1 MENNKLN
8 NSESTEDSENFT
20 TMNNQSSKWIDN
32 SGDEV
37 NDVFGFNA
45 SAELVNGRAAMVGFL
60 MLILTELVFHGRPVT
75 SAIFGINWTMLKIN
89 NKFKVFLYISIW
101 VIIWGSIASL
111 IDLPF
116 LKNGIYREGDLGQYL
131 TFSFTAMISII
142 TAKNIF
148 NKINL

>member
-8 NSESTEDSENFT
+8 ASELNEDSENIST
-20 TMNNQSSKWIDN
+20 INNQTSKWIDN

-75 SAIFGINWTMLKIN
+75 SAIFGIN
-89 NKFKVFLYISIW
+89 
-101 VIIWGSIASL
+101 
-111 IDLPF
+111 
-116 LKNGIYREGDLGQYL
+116 
-131 TFSFTAMISII
+131 
-142 TAKNIF
+142 
-148 NKINL
+148 